1 LDIIV
6 CVKRVPDTS
15 EADVTV
21 DKNGRQI
28 AEQGLVFDINECDK
42 YAVEEAVQL
51 KEKLGGTV
59 TAITLGP
66 EGSDD
71 TLRRCLATGADRAIR
86 LHDAAFTGS
95 DAAATARIFSK
106 TIQSLKYDLVMT
118 GAQASDDL
126 QSQVGPVMAEYL
138 GLPYATIVNK
148 LEVLDKGI
156 KVHRELESGL
166 EEVVELRLPA
176 LITVQTG
183 INEPRYVSIMGI
195 RKASR
200 QEIKVSGLAETG
212 LGAGEVGEAGSKVR
226 IERLFAP
233 PAGKA
238 TEILTGTVEEVAA
251 KLAGLLKE
259 KGGLA

>member
-1 LDIIV
+1 VDIIV

-15 EADVTV
+15 EAEVVV

-71 TLRRCLATGADRAIR
+71 TLRRCLATGADKAIR
-86 LHDAAFTGS
+86 LNDAAFSGS
-95 DAAATARIFSK
+95 DAAATGRIFARAIK
-106 TIQSLKYDLVMT
+106 DMKFDLIMT

-126 QSQVGPVMAEYL
+126 QSQVGPVIAEYL
-138 GLPYATIVNK
+138 GLPHATLVNQ
-148 LEVLDKGI
+148 LEVLDNGI
-156 KVHRELESGL
+156 KVHRELEGGL

-200 QEIKVSGLAETG
+200 QEIKVSGMAETG
-212 LGAGEVGEAGSKVR
+212 LSAGEVGEPGSKVR
-226 IERLFAP
+226 IERLFVP

-238 TEILTGTVEEVAA
+238 TEILTGTTEDMAA

-259 KGGLA
+259 KGGMT